1 MDISYYG
8 HNIAVKVCYPSIDK
22 CNFYCVWGLHLNM
35 IYEMI
40 NNRMKFKELQFEK
53 LEESKELITDKKDI
67 KSNDKCYPALPV
79 KKDKYYSHLPLQKE
93 SKYEKKLLF
102 TSNDLVDMYQKICF
116 KSRMKMSR
124 EIYELNNKNKNYL
137 KRNIDLYDEL
147 KMIKLRP
154 KQILQ
159 CEQCHNVISF
169 NKCKKC
175 IIKNSTILKN
185 YYY

>member
-1 MDISYYG
+1 MLQMHKLIFCLYYITNNKCINCISKRTVIMDVSYYG

-79 KKDKYYSHLPLQKE
+79 KKDKYY
-93 SKYEKKLLF
+93 
-102 TSNDLVDMYQKICF
+102 
-116 KSRMKMSR
+116 
-124 EIYELNNKNKNYL
+124 
-137 KRNIDLYDEL
+137 
-147 KMIKLRP
+147 
-154 KQILQ
+154 
-159 CEQCHNVISF
+159 
-169 NKCKKC
+169 
-175 IIKNSTILKN
+175 
-185 YYY
+185 